1 VLPVSGFASDAGG
14 TSTVVAGHYV
24 VGVGESSAD
33 LPIQL
38 QVEIPA
44 QAA

>member
-1 VLPVSGFASDAGG
+1 
-14 TSTVVAGHYV
+14 VVAGHYV

-38 QVEIPA
+38 PVEVPA